1 MTLGDNELLDM
12 GDPHMSFVPSHL
24 ALNHNRSDTSV
35 RREFKRAKTNSS
47 EQPANKYLPRGQ
59 LDALRLE
66 VYELVDVILEG
77 ARLAHSYEWYYKKVQ
92 SLCRVKYSE
101 QADLAT
107 RVFDR
112 IGTYYNE
119 SILPVLL
126 ETFDRDND
134 SESTANEFLLVF
146 NEYQQKLFTMRKLF
160 LYFDKSY
167 LLTHPTKLTIIEFGY
182 YEARNSLLNLDN
194 PGADHLIHLLD
205 GILNKVRTEMFA
217 NDSTLK
223 LAERVARI
231 VKELTSD
238 TSIDIDKAIFKD
250 IKRSCAK
257 VRPSFFQQNSSQYL
271 YLVLTILQKEVTMF
285 EACRYSL
292 TFIKE
297 LRINLLWEYLFYDFS
312 YVLDQSLAPVIQQQ
326 LTNILRVLVQFSK
339 EAFTYYGIN
348 AMKVLRFK
356 FLEVVKQEMDAQV
369 KALMESHSKIAI
381 TSISES
387 IEKFKQLEEQMTE
400 SEFDLEVRNAVS
412 FVFAKPQ
419 YNDYLFLQLSKFCDT
434 YIKSEL
440 VKSSAP
446 DITKFQQFIKTVISI
461 FNFFKSKADFITTYR
476 KDLSRR
482 LLLARSFSSST
493 FNLEELIVQSFL
505 DIVGF
510 SDELTSISGM
520 LSDFKLSK
528 EQYSKVGGYGIE
540 FNALVLDSRN
550 WPEVP
555 KNDKSIIVPE
565 ALQSILQSFGEDYK
579 KEVKQ
584 NSKVLDWTSYS
595 LHQITLTTQFDNGE
609 KDLYINLLQATVLL
623 LFQDQ
628 DSYSFEE
635 IQALTNIE
643 TRLLKVILGSFTT
656 EKYKILLQDSN
667 NQYSFNRQFADK
679 SSKIRLPIS
688 RDREVAVKA
697 VPEKVTVDRQSE
709 IRAAIAR
716 IMKQKRTM
724 NYVDLIA
731 EAVLEVE
738 NRAPVTVLEVK
749 KNIENLIEFNLL
761 ERLPGQPGQSEGQIL
776 VYVP

>member
-1 MTLGDNELLDM
+1 
-12 GDPHMSFVPSHL
+12 MSFVPSHL
-24 ALNHNRSDTSV
+24 ASSHNRSETNL
-35 RREFKRAKTNSS
+35 RREFKRAKPNSS
-47 EQPANKYLPRGQ
+47 EQSANKYLPRDQ

-66 VYELVDVILEG
+66 VYELVDVILQET
-77 ARLAHSYEWYYKKVQ
+77 RLAHSYEWYYNRVQ
-92 SLCRVKYSE
+92 SLCKVKYSE

-107 RVFDR
+107 KIFDR
-112 IGTYYNE
+112 IRIYYND
-119 SILPVLL
+119 SILPVLKDIL
-126 ETFDRDND
+126 NRNGDV
-134 SESTANEFLLVF
+134 ESTANEFLVVF
-146 NEYQQKLFTMRKLF
+146 NEYEQKLFTMRKLF

-167 LLTHPTKLTIIEFGY
+167 LLTHPTKSTIIEFGY
-182 YEARNSLLNLDN
+182 CEARKNLLNLGN

-205 GILNKVRTEMFA
+205 SILNKVRTEMFA

-223 LAERVARI
+223 VAERVARI
-231 VKELTSD
+231 VKELTPN
-238 TSIDIDKAIFKD
+238 TSIDINKAIFKD
-250 IKRSCAK
+250 IKYSCAK
-257 VRPSFFQQNSSQYL
+257 VRPSFFHQNSSEYL
-271 YLVLTILQKEVTMF
+271 YLVLTILQKEVSMF

-312 YVLDQSLAPVIQQQ
+312 YVLDQSLTPVIQRQ
-326 LTNILRVLVQFSK
+326 LANILRVLVQFSK
-339 EAFTYYGIN
+339 EAFLYYGIN

-356 FLEVVKQEMDAQV
+356 FLEVVKQEIDVQV
-369 KALMESHSKIAI
+369 KALMESHSKNAI
-381 TSISES
+381 ISISES
-387 IEKFKQLEEQMTE
+387 IEKVKQLEVQMTE

-419 YNDYLFLQLSKFCDT
+419 YNDYLFQQLSKYCDT

-440 VKSSAP
+440 TKTSSP
-446 DITKFQQFIKTVISI
+446 DTTKFQQFIKTVVSI
-461 FNFFKSKADFITTYR
+461 FNFFKNKADFITTYR

-493 FNLEELIVQSFL
+493 FLLEELIVQSFL

-528 EQYSKVGGYGIE
+528 EQYTKVGGINIE

-565 ALQSILQSFGEDYK
+565 SLQSILQSFGEGYK

-595 LHQITLTTQFDNGE
+595 LHQVTLTTQFDNGE
-609 KDLYINLLQATVLL
+609 KDLYINLLQATVIL
-623 LFQDQ
+623 LFQEQ

-635 IQALTNIE
+635 IQSLTNIE

-656 EKYKILLQDSN
+656 EKYKVLLQDTN
-667 NQYSFNRQFADK
+667 NQYTFNRQFSDK

-688 RDREVAVKA
+688 RDREVAVKV
-697 VPEKVTVDRQSE
+697 VPEIVAVDRQSE

-731 EAVLEVE
+731 EAVLKIE

-761 ERLPGQPGQSEGQIL
+761 ERQPAQPGQYEGQAL